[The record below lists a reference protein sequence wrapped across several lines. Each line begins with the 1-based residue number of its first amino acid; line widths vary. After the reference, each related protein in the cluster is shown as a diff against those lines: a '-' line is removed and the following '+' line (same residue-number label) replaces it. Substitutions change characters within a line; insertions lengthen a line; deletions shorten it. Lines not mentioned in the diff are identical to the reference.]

1 MLAIDRN
8 GDSIIKLSTILENPF
23 KYLQTIIYTIP
34 YNIEKYIN
42 SMFGGDIEHDG
53 TLIFHMIPYVFM
65 FLSVGVAFM
74 DKDIKNI
81 QINNF
86 QKAII
91 ILVCLAIMFLIFT
104 SLYLQWTEYGVNYVK
119 GIQGR
124 YFIPFLPLVLIL
136 IGRINFEGKYTEVVA
151 TKAIGTTTIIIQISI
166 LMLIILF
173 HI

>member
-1 MLAIDRN
+1 
-8 GDSIIKLSTILENPF
+8 
-23 KYLQTIIYTIP
+23 
-34 YNIEKYIN
+34 
-42 SMFGGDIEHDG
+42 
-53 TLIFHMIPYVFM
+53 
-65 FLSVGVAFM
+65 
-74 DKDIKNI
+74 
-81 QINNF
+81 
-86 QKAII
+86 
-91 ILVCLAIMFLIFT
+91 MFLIFT